1 MNEFDAKEQ
10 IIYDEISQ
18 INVDASKLVKEVKS
32 RIREEIS
39 LSDSYHRRWRRSVA
53 AAVAM
58 LAVCVFT
65 AAAAVSGGFDWFM
78 EKFNPSFGEIV
89 EPVGIYSE
97 DKGIR
102 MEIIGAQK
110 YNNMA
115 IVYLSLQDVTGQN
128 RLTEQT
134 DFRDGYSVK
143 MNPQKQETPGQKEII
158 SGSLSWKKEVIYFNE
173 DTNTIYYEFIITAD
187 PDTPLADPLELGSFL
202 IYFSKTSYV
211 DEPISLSLENLD
223 TAEVISITEDNVW
236 GGSNLP
242 DNDYGIYTKAL
253 KPGYMAAM
261 PHGEEDQWISN
272 VGVIDGKLHVQV
284 GRIMN
289 KEFGSSDVELAV
301 LTSEGE
307 AIQYDY
313 SIDLLE
319 DENNNILNFEENNYS
334 GAAYKYEE
342 FIFPVVPENF
352 NIYFNGFVSS
362 GVEGNW
368 RAVLNLNGSDKN
380 ILVWN
385 DNIAVEDYLIE
396 HISLSPL
403 GLQII
408 GSYEDEELSTHNV
421 SAEVETGNGII
432 RLEEGGG
439 SRNHEKQTFSI
450 DWSTETPI
458 DVAEV
463 TAVIIDGTRIPVVD

>member
-1 MNEFDAKEQ
+1 MIKFDANEQ
-10 IIYDEISQ
+10 IIYNEISRM
-18 INVDASKLVKEVKS
+18 NVDASRLSEQVKS
-32 RIREEIS
+32 RLNEEIPPS
-39 LSDSYHRRWRRSVA
+39 ASRHKRWKRSAVA
-53 AAVAM
+53 AAAM

-65 AAAAVSGGFDWFM
+65 AAAAVLGGFDWFM

-134 DFRDGYSVK
+134 DFRDGFSVK
-143 MNPQKQETPGQKEII
+143 MNPQKQETPGQKEVI
-158 SGSLSWKKEVIYFNE
+158 SGSLSCKREVIYFNE

-272 VGVIDGKLHVQV
+272 VGIIDGKLHVQV
-284 GRIMN
+284 GRILN

-307 AIQYDY
+307 IIQYDY

-319 DENNNILNFEENNYS
+319 DENNNIITGGGENY
-334 GAAYKYEE
+334 GKAAYKYEE
-342 FIFPVVPENF
+342 FVFPAVPENF
-352 NIYFNGFVSS
+352 DVYFNGSVSY

-368 RAVLNLNGSDKN
+368 RATVNLNGADKN
-380 ILVWN
+380 ILVWKN
-385 DNIAVEDYLIE
+385 NITVEDLIFE
-396 HISLSPL
+396 YITLSPI
-403 GLQII
+403 GMEII
-408 GSYEDEELSTHNV
+408 GRYEGEECLIYSM
-421 SAEVETGNGII
+421 SAEVETTEGTIN
-432 RLEEGGG
+432 LYGGG
-439 SRNHEKQTFSI
+439 GGENSESHTFNAS
-450 DWSTETPI
+450 WK
-458 DVAEV
+458 AEAPVDISKV
-463 TAVIIDGTRIPVVD
+463 TAVIINGTRIPVVD